1 MFYQTIKI
9 KIGTLQK
16 LRLLSAYTNQTML
29 GLIENFVTKELEE
42 LNEKTHLIKSN
53 EKWIGYDDSDPLND
67 LKKMRD
73 KAIGQTDNFHRQ
85 NELEERRYAD
95 AELGGTNTAVDSQ
108 SILASF
114 VKHRAIARKLQERWI
129 K

>member
-9 KIGTLQK
+9 KIETLQK

-42 LNEKTHLIKSN
+42 LNEKTHLIESN

-73 KAIGQTDNFHRQ
+73 
-85 NELEERRYAD
+85 NEAKL
-95 AELGGTNTAVDSQ
+95 DS
-108 SILASF
+108 
-114 VKHRAIARKLQERWI
+114 RP
-129 K
+129 